1 MNTEEQFLEL
11 IRADRENPAPRLIFA
26 DWLDDRGDPRGEF
39 IRVQCELERQGLSAL
54 EQRWLRERERE
65 LLNEHEH
72 EWLEPI
78 ARKKLKTAQWMFR
91 RGFVEEVAIHAGE
104 FSEFGSSLPPLF
116 PLLATL
122 SLRGLNRSN
131 VSGVAASL
139 GLKPFSQLKISTRT
153 DHSFDAV
160 SPRDDEHIP
169 SAMLDAYSI
178 KRLLN
183 SDHLQ
188 NLRSLDLNE
197 SRFTESGFRA
207 VLSCPGIRL
216 RAFNLS
222 GIELDMDWVRT
233 LACSSCVKDLRELY
247 LRATGLNINQIL
259 VLTYSDYLQQLETL
273 DLRCNQFGSPRE
285 MQALVGMRRFP
296 LLKHLDL
303 TSCAVGDAGL
313 KSLVKTP
320 LWRQWETL
328 VLWNNE
334 ITDRGVIEMAQAQ
347 PPAKLRA
354 LELRRNLIG
363 DAGLAALSSSPV
375 LSAFS
380 ELHLEHNR
388 IEDAGTLAL
397 ARSRHAD
404 NLRELHLRGN
414 QAITDRGGIALAG
427 AGFPALEVLDLAG
440 TAVGDACAMALA
452 EFPSSAS
459 LRVLD
464 LGGTRI
470 TQTGALALAK
480 SPHLGILEFLDLRMN
495 HLKGDCVVA
504 LVERFGKRVL
514 T

>member
-1 MNTEEQFLEL
+1 
-11 IRADRENPAPRLIFA
+11 
-26 DWLDDRGDPRGEF
+26 
-39 IRVQCELERQGLSAL
+39 
-54 EQRWLRERERE
+54 
-65 LLNEHEH
+65 
-72 EWLEPI
+72 
-78 ARKKLKTAQWMFR
+78 
-91 RGFVEEVAIHAGE
+91 
-104 FSEFGSSLPPLF
+104 
-116 PLLATL
+116 
-122 SLRGLNRSN
+122 
-131 VSGVAASL
+131 
-139 GLKPFSQLKISTRT
+139 
-153 DHSFDAV
+153 
-160 SPRDDEHIP
+160 
-169 SAMLDAYSI
+169 
-178 KRLLN
+178 
-183 SDHLQ
+183 
-188 NLRSLDLNE
+188 
-197 SRFTESGFRA
+197 
-207 VLSCPGIRL
+207 
-216 RAFNLS
+216 
-222 GIELDMDWVRT
+222 
-233 LACSSCVKDLRELY
+233 VKDLRELY